1 MKAFFSKYKW
11 IIAAVAVA
19 VIVLVAAFLSGGNV
33 EEAAKQARQ
42 RKSAVPT
49 ATFDSVEGTSSP
61 ASEVC
66 STAASQ
72 TDVTATQAALTDNTI
87 NTDSASTSEEP
98 SAPSD
103 AALTEPKTVTTAPV
117 TPTERPTSLPT
128 SVPEST
134 TAPEEPTK
142 AKTKAPACR
151 LSISCATVLDNM
163 DKLDEDYRDIVPE
176 DGWILPPTTVTIRSG
191 DTVFDVLQRVCRR
204 NSIHMEYNSNP
215 VYQTAYIE
223 GIGNLYEFDCGDNS
237 GWMYCVNGVYPG
249 FGCSDYTVGDGD
261 VIEWKYTCNL
271 GYDIGGG
278 AQ

>member
-1 MKAFFSKYKW
+1 
-11 IIAAVAVA
+11 
-19 VIVLVAAFLSGGNV
+19 
-33 EEAAKQARQ
+33 
-42 RKSAVPT
+42 
-49 ATFDSVEGTSSP
+49 
-61 ASEVC
+61 
-66 STAASQ
+66 
-72 TDVTATQAALTDNTI
+72 
-87 NTDSASTSEEP
+87 
-98 SAPSD
+98 
-103 AALTEPKTVTTAPV
+103 
-117 TPTERPTSLPT
+117 
-128 SVPEST
+128 
-134 TAPEEPTK
+134 
-142 AKTKAPACR
+142 
-151 LSISCATVLDNM
+151 M